1 MKFSIFSAALSL
13 CCATASYAGDNNS
26 VFVMQ
31 DSTVNPL
38 SGNSL
43 FIDQSDASNAS
54 IGGTE
59 NGGLSLQQ
67 PARQIGGAN
76 TARLI
81 QSGDAVASAIGLTQT
96 TQGQTGGNDAEI
108 TVLNG
113 GTAILEQLGVG
124 NSAILNADLGGS
136 ATLLQDG
143 DGNFGSVRASR
154 GASGRLEQIGD
165 NNDDS
170 LEVSGQNVGV
180 SYTLRSN
187 NATTAATGA
196 PVQVISNTGGSIT
209 IQQRTIGSN

>member
-1 MKFSIFSAALSL
+1 M
-13 CCATASYAGDNNS
+13 
-26 VFVMQ
+26 
-31 DSTVNPL
+31 
-38 SGNSL
+38 
-43 FIDQSDASNAS
+43 
-54 IGGTE
+54 
-59 NGGLSLQQ
+59 
-67 PARQIGGAN
+67 
-76 TARLI
+76 
-81 QSGDAVASAIGLTQT
+81 
-96 TQGQTGGNDAEI
+96 
-108 TVLNG
+108 
-113 GTAILEQLGVG
+113 G

-165 NNDDS
+165 NNDNS